1 MKLRLLCLLLF
12 ILHWSL
18 VYAEEIDGRALF
30 KRGKDELEGNKY
42 EDAIKSLSAAEQE
55 FTLLGD
61 YALFWLSEAYQETGK
76 HTDSIKT
83 IRKLLKKYPNSPF
96 IRKARIREIT
106 EAQKVSEENIQQLF
120 ESFIKDYP
128 DEAEIKYA
136 YAQWLKKC
144 DMIDKAKSIFKEIYL
159 NAGPFSELAC
169 SELNSS
175 DIEVEDL
182 VERASNLMKLRNFV
196 EAESAYR
203 TALEKEEGKL
213 KNRILKDLGYSLFK
227 QKKYLMAAEAYK
239 DANDMFWRIR
249 SLYRAG
255 QMELFNSAL
264 DEFLKTEDKRAGFFL
279 IAVASDKR
287 RQGKIEEA
295 LKTYQNVLEL
305 YPLEAE
311 DALWGMGWTYFL
323 TREYRKAVD
332 VFAKLY
338 EEYKDTRYLYWKA
351 RSLEASGE
359 DASDI
364 YHALSKTRRD
374 FYSAISCVRKGGCSG
389 ESVYSEIL
397 KTPNKTI
404 PLKAAL
410 SSQKKFDRVEMLLE
424 IDLKKE
430 VRLELI
436 HISKSITSIEDLLYL
451 CSKFQDIG
459 EYKYVVILSE
469 RLLYQKELHHLYY
482 PLAYWD
488 TVEVISQK
496 YDVNPFLILS
506 VMREESRF
514 DPCAKS
520 TAGAIGLMQLMP
532 QTALR
537 LDKHLQLGI
546 DNASQIYNVKNNIH
560 LGTFYLGALIKEFGS
575 PVYALAAY
583 NAGEDKLR
591 EWMKTGDYKS
601 IDEFIEDI
609 PYKETRNYVK
619 RVITTFLEYRRYS
632 ADKGETE
639 NPLENL

>member
-12 ILHWSL
+12 TLHCSL
-18 VYAEEIDGRALF
+18 VYAEEIDGKALL
-30 KRGKDELEGNKY
+30 KKGKEELEGGRY
-42 EDAIKSLSAAEQE
+42 EDAIKSLSTAKME
-55 FTLLGD
+55 FPILGD
-61 YALFWLSEAYQETGK
+61 YALFWLSEAYQETCN
-76 HTDSIKT
+76 HTDSLKT
-83 IRKLLKKYPNSPF
+83 IRTLLKNYPNSPL
-96 IRKARIREIT
+96 IKKARIREIT

-128 DEAEIKYA
+128 DETEIKYA
-136 YAQWLKKC
+136 YAQWLKNC
-144 DMIDKAKSIFKEIYL
+144 DMIDNAKSIFKEIYL

-175 DIEVEDL
+175 DIGTEDL
-182 VERASNLMKLRNFV
+182 IERASNLMKLRNFT

-203 TALEKEEGKL
+203 TALEKVDGKL
-213 KNRILKDLGYSLFK
+213 KNEILKNIGYSLFK
-227 QKKYLMAAEAYK
+227 QKRYLMAAEAYK

-255 QMELFNSAL
+255 QMESFNSAL

-287 RQGKIEEA
+287 REGKIEEA

-311 DALWGMGWTYFL
+311 DALWGMGWTYFI
-323 TREYRKAVD
+323 TGEYRKAVD

-338 EEYKDTRYLYWKA
+338 EEYNDTRYLYWKA

-364 YHALSKTRRD
+364 YYALRKTRQD
-374 FYSAISCVRKGGCSG
+374 FYSAISCVRKGGCSE
-389 ESVYSEIL
+389 ESEDSEIVKSL
-397 KTPNKTI
+397 NKSL

-410 SSQKKFDRVEMLLE
+410 PSQKKFDRVETLLE
-424 IDLKKE
+424 LGLKKE
-430 VRLELI
+430 VHLELI
-436 HISKSITSIEDLLYL
+436 HISKSISSIEDLLYL

-469 RLLYQKELHHLYY
+469 RILYQKELHHLYY

-496 YDVNPFLILS
+496 YNVEPFLILS

-514 DPCAKS
+514 DPHAKS

-546 DNASQIYNVKNNIH
+546 DNTSQIYNVTNNIH
-560 LGTFYLGALIKEFGS
+560 LGTFYLGTLIKEFNS

-583 NAGEDKLR
+583 NAGENKLK
-591 EWMKTGDYKS
+591 EWMKTGNYKS

-619 RVITTFLEYRRYS
+619 RVITTLLEYKRS
-632 ADKGETE
+632 SVDKRETE
-639 NPLENL
+639 KPLENL